1 MDEALQRLLAAEQ
14 RAEEIVHQA
23 DAERDRIIKDA
34 LQEAHI
40 EEERFEA
47 RIPELHASF
56 IDKAEQRARQ
66 TNSELKKRYD
76 EHHVEL
82 RNQAEARE
90 TEALDA
96 AFALL
101 TDPDTDH

>member
-1 MDEALQRLLAAEQ
+1 MDETLQRLLAAEQ
-14 RAEEIVHQA
+14 QAEGIVRQA
-23 DAERDRIIKDA
+23 DSERERIIKDA
-34 LQEAHI
+34 LQEARI

-56 IDKAEQRARQ
+56 VDKAEQRARQ

-76 EHHVEL
+76 ERHAEL

-90 TEALDA
+90 NEALDA

-101 TDPDTDH
+101 TDPAADA